1 MRVLTNPTSN
11 GTTLRHGWPVGV
23 LCPNGG
29 SSAVAGISLA
39 LPLGIPPM
47 PLETLA
53 RSNGP
58 LEGVASC
65 ASSQLGKRPR
75 HCGYFARGI
84 ICFDFL
90 LLAIYLILLR
100 KTNHIYLGNL
110 NPSPSG
116 KLIHVIGGGS
126 QVQSDSQRSIYRYI
140 LAAHLHAPS
149 HRVCLTSSS
158 HLDRL
163 LVNAGLAAYA
173 RWLSKCQ
180 IFPLLSLPHPM
191 EARLLRSQ
199 TYTKRFKGSKSSLQQ
214 SSCIFSS
221 SISTSISK

>member
-29 SSAVAGISLA
+29 SSAVAGIL
-39 LPLGIPPM
+39 LHCPWGFL
-47 PLETLA
+47 L
-53 RSNGP
+53 
-58 LEGVASC
+58 
-65 ASSQLGKRPR
+65 LGKRPR

-90 LLAIYLILLR
+90 LLAIYLILLS

-126 QVQSDSQRSIYRYI
+126 QVQSDSQRSTYRYI

-173 RWLSKCQ
+173 RSLSKCQ

-221 SISTSISK
+221 SINTSISK